1 MLVPQL
7 MVGSVSL
14 DLFFNVG
21 AIIYGKFCGTLS
33 FKHNITNVGAT
44 ISGRICGTYLLQT
57 VVPQFQAG
65 FVALVF

>member
-21 AIIYGKFCGTLS
+21 VIIYDQFCGTLS
-33 FKHNITNVGAT
+33 FKHNITNVGAA

-65 FVALVF
+65 FVALDF